1 MTPLMPLTEQIT
13 PIMDPPMVHTAQM
26 APMAHIMDLR
36 VRLMQRTTGLRTKLT
51 QPMARSMA
59 LEMGL
64 TAQIIHI
71 TDLDTALILTK

>member
-1 MTPLMPLTEQIT
+1 MPLTEQIT
-13 PIMDPPMVHTAQM
+13 PIMDPPM